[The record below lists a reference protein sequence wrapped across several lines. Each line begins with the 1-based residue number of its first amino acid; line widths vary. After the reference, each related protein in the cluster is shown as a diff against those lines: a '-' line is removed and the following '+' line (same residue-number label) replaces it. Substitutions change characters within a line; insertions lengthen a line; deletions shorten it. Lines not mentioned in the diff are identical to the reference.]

1 MGGIYDFSGMPGLD
15 VMEDVAVTFL
25 AVYFLIM
32 LVTSIWSIVMYVFH
46 SLGMYTIA
54 KRRMIH
60 NPWLAWIPVANLWIL
75 GSISDQYQYMAKGKN
90 TKRRKVLIG
99 LMIALYALVLVIGI
113 VAGVMAGIAVI
124 GEAAAEIWIPVL
136 ILVLGYIALIV
147 LAIVLTVFQ
156 YIAYYDLYSS
166 CNPDNAVVFLVLGI
180 FFNFL
185 NAFFV
190 FACRKKD
197 LGIPTPRTQTQPEAP
212 QYIPAPVTV
221 DPEIIPADPGPED
234 LVQETAPVAEEQ
246 DFEPEE

>member
-1 MGGIYDFSGMPGLD
+1 MGYDFSSIPGLD
-15 VMEDVAVTFL
+15 MMENAAATIL

-46 SLGMYTIA
+46 IVGMYTIA

-75 GSISDQYQYMAKGKN
+75 GSISDQYQYMAKGKT

-99 LMIALYALVLVIGI
+99 LMIAMYALVLVIGI
-113 VAGVMAGIAVI
+113 VAGVTAGLAVI
-124 GEAAAEIWIPVL
+124 GEARTQILIPAL
-136 ILVLGYIALIV
+136 ILVFGYIALIV

-180 FFNFL
+180 FFSFL

-197 LGIPTPRTQTQPEAP
+197 LGIPVPQTQNQPQEP
-212 QYIPAPVTV
+212 QYIPAPAYEV
-221 DPEIIPADPGPED
+221 PEIVPADPGPEHMME
-234 LVQETAPVAEEQ
+234 ETAPVAEEQ

>member
-1 MGGIYDFSGMPGLD
+1 MGYDFSSIPGLD
-15 VMEDVAVTFL
+15 MMENAAATIL

-32 LVTSIWSIVMYVFH
+32 LVSSIWSIVMYVFH

-75 GSISDQYQYMAKGKN
+75 GSISDQYQYMAKGKT

-99 LMIALYALVLVIGI
+99 LMIAMYALVLVIGI
-113 VAGVMAGIAVI
+113 VAGVTAGLAVI
-124 GEAAAEIWIPVL
+124 GEARTQILVPAL
-136 ILVLGYIALIV
+136 ILVFGYIALIV

-166 CNPDNAVVFLVLGI
+166 SNPDNAVVFLVLGI

-197 LGIPTPRTQTQPEAP
+197 LGIPVPQAQTRPQEP
-212 QYIPAPVTV
+212 QYIPAPAYEE
-221 DPEIIPADPGPED
+221 PEIVPADPGPGHMMG
-234 LVQETAPVAEEQ
+234 ETAPVAEEQ